1 MGCAGI
7 GCLLRVV
14 ICVECFV
21 MIIKL
26 LTSQY
31 PGMRI
36 WLSQRLTAVV
46 MAGYL
51 ILLIIVLLIVR
62 PSGYDA
68 WRAFA
73 GSLLFGIT
81 TFITFISLSLHAW
94 IGVRDVLRDYVSNQ
108 TLRTYLQIVVDL
120 LLVAYIAWLSFI
132 LWGL

>member
-1 MGCAGI
+1 
-7 GCLLRVV
+7 
-14 ICVECFV
+14 

>member
-1 MGCAGI
+1 
-7 GCLLRVV
+7 
-14 ICVECFV
+14 
-21 MIIKL
+21 
-26 LTSQY
+26 
-31 PGMRI
+31 MRI

-81 TFITFISLSLHAW
+81 TFITFISLS
-94 IGVRDVLRDYVSNQ
+94 
-108 TLRTYLQIVVDL
+108 
-120 LLVAYIAWLSFI
+120 
-132 LWGL
+132 